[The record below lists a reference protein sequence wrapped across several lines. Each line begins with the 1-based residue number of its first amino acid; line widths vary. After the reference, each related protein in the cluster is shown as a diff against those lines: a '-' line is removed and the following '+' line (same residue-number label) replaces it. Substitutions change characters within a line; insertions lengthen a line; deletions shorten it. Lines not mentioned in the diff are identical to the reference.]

1 MALGEN
7 LAVAALAVSGLAVLG
22 LVQAFP
28 DRDPP
33 QRQAVVPPDPHAL
46 YVIDVGWTDGPWPLT
61 VPGGLLRCSGMAV
74 TFRAPDGTTYAVN
87 GTARTKYPGLEP
99 IWKPHPEVSGARM
112 DIGPLLDKG
121 LTLCDK

>member
-7 LAVAALAVSGLAVLG
+7 LAVAALAVGGLAVLG

-28 DRDPP
+28 DQSPP
-33 QRQAVVPPDPHAL
+33 QRQGVVPPDPHAL
-46 YVIDVGWTDGPWPLT
+46 YVIDVAWTDGPWPLT
-61 VPGGLLRCSGMAV
+61 VPGGLLQCSNMAV
-74 TFRAPDGTTYAVN
+74 TFRAPNGTTYAVN

-112 DIGPLLDKG
+112 DIGPLLNKG